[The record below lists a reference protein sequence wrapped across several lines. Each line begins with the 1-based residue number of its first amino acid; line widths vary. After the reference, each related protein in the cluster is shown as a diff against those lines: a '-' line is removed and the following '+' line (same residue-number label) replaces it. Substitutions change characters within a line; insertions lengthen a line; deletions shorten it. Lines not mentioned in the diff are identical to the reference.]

1 MENADILK
9 PLFEEGDLKQT
20 IELAEAEQKKLFDI
34 NSNGMNL
41 VTASVL
47 ANIPSVNKL
56 DLIQKT
62 DSLFSSKEY
71 CELLNQKVLTIT
83 PEERERLKEQGSN
96 SAQEIT
102 VSEAGW
108 YNIFE
113 IAFPWLPLSI
123 FEDFVIYLRD
133 EKKLILD
140 KETIETVREN
150 FLATKKY
157 SERELNALFS
167 SNVFTDPADLEE
179 EE

>member
-62 DSLFSSKEY
+62 GSLFSSKEY

-83 PEERERLKEQGSN
+83 PEERERLK
-96 SAQEIT
+96 
-102 VSEAGW
+102 
-108 YNIFE
+108 
-113 IAFPWLPLSI
+113 
-123 FEDFVIYLRD
+123 
-133 EKKLILD
+133 
-140 KETIETVREN
+140 
-150 FLATKKY
+150 
-157 SERELNALFS
+157 
-167 SNVFTDPADLEE
+167 
-179 EE
+179 

>member
-1 MENADILK
+1 M
-9 PLFEEGDLKQT
+9 
-20 IELAEAEQKKLFDI
+20 
-34 NSNGMNL
+34 
-41 VTASVL
+41 
-47 ANIPSVNKL
+47 
-56 DLIQKT
+56 
-62 DSLFSSKEY
+62 
-71 CELLNQKVLTIT
+71 
-83 PEERERLKEQGSN
+83 
-96 SAQEIT
+96 
-102 VSEAGW
+102 